1 LSCLVEQNNISDIEL
16 LLFHLLQYTT
26 MAEASLYTQAEQEEK
41 IVRLIIENNKH
52 ARYAAIWDLDG
63 KVLSEKHAK
72 GEKNILT
79 LEETQGTIKRSLE
92 RWKERDEL
100 RDKIGKGEYSVVS
113 YEKIKRI
120 SIPLE
125 GGRILFVSVDGGQNV
140 EIKYIMELVDYT
152 LNKVVAMFPIPDKE

>member
-1 LSCLVEQNNISDIEL
+1 
-16 LLFHLLQYTT
+16 
-26 MAEASLYTQAEQEEK
+26 MAEASLYSKAEQEEK
-41 IVRLIIENNKH
+41 IVRMIIENNKH

-72 GEKNILT
+72 GVENILT

-92 RWKERDEL
+92 RWKERDEVA
-100 RDKIGKGEYSVVS
+100 DKIGKGEYSVVS

-125 GGRILFVSVDGGQNV
+125 GGRILFVSVDGGKNV

-152 LNKVVAMFPIPDKE
+152 LHKVVPMFPVPDEE

>member
-1 LSCLVEQNNISDIEL
+1 M
-16 LLFHLLQYTT
+16 T
-26 MAEASLYTQAEQEEK
+26 EASLYSQAEQEEK

-72 GEKNILT
+72 GEENILT

-92 RWKERDEL
+92 RWKERDEITA
-100 RDKIGKGEYSVVS
+100 KIGKGEYAIVS
-113 YEKIKRI
+113 YEKITRI

-125 GGRILFVSVDGGQNV
+125 GGRILFVSVDAGENV

-152 LNKVVAMFPIPDKE
+152 LNKVVAMFPVPDKE